1 MDPSRRRREQIKRE
15 LRERLREYY
24 AQEVGA
30 FDPARDPLPLSSPAY
45 DGDDVFEALEAL
57 LDGWPTLGPRVR
69 AVEDKVAGLL
79 GVKNAIMV
87 SSGAAANHLVLQLLA
102 SPHADPVARLRPG
115 DEILTPAVT
124 WPTTVTAI
132 VQAGFIPVLLDVE
145 PDTHALDP
153 LAIEAQLGER
163 SRAVLLVH
171 PFGHGCEMDAVLRI
185 ARQKKLLVIEDTCES
200 IGARYRGRCLGSHG
214 DFGTLSFYFS
224 HQVTSVEGGMI
235 LTGDE
240 RHADL
245 LRSMR
250 ANGWSRELRDASH
263 RARLERE
270 AGELD
275 PSFLFSYTGFN
286 FKPSD
291 VAAGLLLGQ
300 LDRLEALIEARRAAS
315 AALAEGLSDL
325 TEWLQLPGE
334 RPDHRSSAFCF
345 PMLLKENVAA
355 TNRDMIRFLRERRVD
370 ARPLIGGNIAE
381 QPFMRHVPHRKGGLP
396 NAERVMRRGL
406 FVGLH
411 HRLDPPRIAYM
422 ADCIRK
428 FVEEHLPSGP
438 RA

>member
-1 MDPSRRRREQIKRE
+1 MRRRERIKRE
-15 LRERLREYY
+15 IRDRLREYC
-24 AQEVGA
+24 APEAGA
-30 FDPARDPLPLSSPAY
+30 FDPARDCLPLSSPAY

-69 AVEDKVAGLL
+69 AVEEKVAGVL

-87 SSGAAANHLVLQLLA
+87 NSGASANYLVLQLLA
-102 SPHADPVARLRPG
+102 SPHSDPVTRLRTG

-132 VQAGFIPVLLDVE
+132 AQAGCVPVFLDVE
-145 PDTHALDP
+145 KDTHALIP
-153 LAIEAQLGER
+153 AAIEAQLGER

-185 ARQKKLLVIEDTCES
+185 ARENDLLVIEDTCES
-200 IGARYRGRCLGSHG
+200 IGARHRGRYLGSQG

-235 LTGDE
+235 LTDDD

-250 ANGWSRELRDASH
+250 ANGWSREIRDESH

-270 AGELD
+270 AGDLD
-275 PSFLFSYTGFN
+275 PSFLFPYAGFN
-286 FKPSD
+286 FKPND
-291 VAAGLLLGQ
+291 VVAGLLLRQ
-300 LDRLEALIEARRAAS
+300 LDRLETLIEARRAAS
-315 AALAEGLSDL
+315 AALAEHLSDL
-325 TEWLQLPGE
+325 TEWLQLPSE
-334 RPDHRSSAFCF
+334 RPEHRSSAFCF
-345 PMLLKENVAA
+345 PMLLKEKVAA

-370 ARPLIGGNIAE
+370 ARPLIGGNITE
-381 QPFMRHVPHRKGGLP
+381 QPFLRHVPHRKGDLP

-411 HRLDPPRIAYM
+411 HRLDRPRIAYL
-422 ADCIRK
+422 ADCIRA
-428 FVEEHLPSGP
+428 FVEAHSPSAP
-438 RA
+438 